1 MFFCRL
7 KDPPG
12 DSPDSLQSITLP
24 QSMKK
29 PMSAVPENSVWTSQ
43 GRSSAAL
50 EVYLLGTVD
59 FDAAMFLQERL
70 VDEIVGRDDRLGA
83 LIICEHPP
91 IVTIGRDGRITDLPV
106 DAGDF
111 TSRMMEIR
119 RVDRGG
125 GTLVHAPGQI
135 AAYPILPVERLGC
148 GRVEFRNKLNDAILA
163 TAAEQRVTA
172 HAIDNPLG
180 TTCRCGQFS
189 WVGASI
195 RDGVSYHGLFLNVSP
210 VMDTVRLVR
219 STIDRTKIASLS
231 MQRME
236 PVPMHK
242 VREALMRHLS
252 DQFGYHETHP
262 YTGHPLLKRTR
273 RKVMQHA

>member
-1 MFFCRL
+1 
-7 KDPPG
+7 
-12 DSPDSLQSITLP
+12 
-24 QSMKK
+24 
-29 PMSAVPENSVWTSQ
+29 MSAFTRSSVWTSQ
-43 GRSSAAL
+43 GRTSAAL

-59 FDAAMFLQERL
+59 FDAAMFLQDRL
-70 VDEIVGRDDRLGA
+70 IDEVSSRTDRLGA

-91 IVTIGRDGRITDLPV
+91 MVSVGRDGRVTDLPV
-106 DAGDF
+106 DTRDF

-119 RVDRGG
+119 RVDRSG

-135 AAYPILPVERLGC
+135 AAYPILPLERLGC
-148 GRVEFRNKLNDAILA
+148 GLAEFQQKLLNSLLA
-163 TAAEQRVTA
+163 TAAEQRVTSQ
-172 HAIDNPLG
+172 AIDTPLG

-189 WVGASI
+189 WIGASV
-195 RDGVSYHGLFLNVSP
+195 RDGVSSHGLFLNVSP

-219 STIDRTKIASLS
+219 STIDRTNIASLS

-252 DQFGYHETHP
+252 DQFDYTETHP
-262 YTGHPLLKRTR
+262 YTGHPLLQRTW
-273 RKVMQHA
+273 RKVMQNA